1 VVRRRVITHH
11 PLRVRRRHPLSEEYL
26 PVIDTV
32 LGIAVTGVRAGRAV
46 AGVCIVPVRAA
57 YRSSIGAPFRAAVDD
72 MAVDGA
78 AARRA
83 LQTQGEAA
91 LDRLLAGPLTERVA
105 RLLGEHH
112 VVERLAQELTEQGTV
127 TAVIE
132 QALENGLAADITEQV
147 IASPEMEKLIA
158 FIAASPELRDAIA
171 EQSAGL
177 AQEMVA
183 GVRTRTQSMDD
194 IAERTVRGW
203 LRRTRPRPA

>member
-1 VVRRRVITHH
+1 
-11 PLRVRRRHPLSEEYL
+11 L

-32 LGIAVTGVRAGRAV
+32 LGIAVTGARAGRTVAAV
-46 AGVCIVPVRAA
+46 WIVPGRAV
-57 YRSSIGAPFRAAVDD
+57 YRSPVGAPFRAVVDD
-72 MAVDGA
+72 MALDGA

-83 LQTQGEAA
+83 LQTRGEAV
-91 LDRLLAGPLTERVA
+91 LDRLLAGPLTEWVA
-105 RLLGEHH
+105 RLLGEHQI
-112 VVERLAQELTEQGTV
+112 VERLAQELTEQGTV

-132 QALENGLAADITEQV
+132 QALKNGLATDITEQV
-147 IASPEMEKLIA
+147 IASPEMEQLIA